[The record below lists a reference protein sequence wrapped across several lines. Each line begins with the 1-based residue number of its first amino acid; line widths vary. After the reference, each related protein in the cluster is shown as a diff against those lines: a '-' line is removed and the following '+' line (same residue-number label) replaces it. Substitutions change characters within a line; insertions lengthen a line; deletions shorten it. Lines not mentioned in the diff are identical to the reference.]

1 MISATIVLVLMIV
14 ALVIILLG
22 IVFAFT
28 SILLN
33 YTGRSKSYDRAAV
46 KMSKANDPKPA
57 KARRAKSRRKSRN
70 KQLKWARLMTAS
82 GSLFLSIF
90 LPERRYTT

>member
-1 MISATIVLVLMIV
+1 MISATVILILMIV
-14 ALVIILLG
+14 ALLIMMMG

-33 YTGRSKSYDRAAV
+33 YTGRSKSYDRAAI

-57 KARRAKSRRKSRN
+57 KSKKSKE
-70 KQLKWARLMTAS
+70 QA
-82 GSLFLSIF
+82 
-90 LPERRYTT
+90 

>member
-14 ALVIILLG
+14 ALLIMMLG

-33 YTGRSKSYDRAAV
+33 YTGRSKSYDRAAI

-57 KARRAKSRRKSRN
+57 KKSK
-70 KQLKWARLMTAS
+70 KEQA
-82 GSLFLSIF
+82 
-90 LPERRYTT
+90 

>member
-1 MISATIVLVLMIV
+1 MITSMIIFIVMIV
-14 ALVIILLG
+14 ALVIMMLG

-33 YTGRSKSYDRAAV
+33 YTGRSKSYDRAAI

-57 KARRAKSRRKSRN
+57 KK
-70 KQLKWARLMTAS
+70 
-82 GSLFLSIF
+82 
-90 LPERRYTT
+90 

>member
-14 ALVIILLG
+14 ALLISMMGV
-22 IVFAFT
+22 VFAFT
-28 SILLN
+28 SIILN

-57 KARRAKSRRKSRN
+57 KTKKSKE
-70 KQLKWARLMTAS
+70 QA
-82 GSLFLSIF
+82 
-90 LPERRYTT
+90 

>member
-14 ALVIILLG
+14 ALLISMMG
-22 IVFAFT
+22 IVFAFI

-33 YTGRSKSYDRAAV
+33 YTGRSMSYDRAAI

-57 KARRAKSRRKSRN
+57 KAKKSKE
-70 KQLKWARLMTAS
+70 QA
-82 GSLFLSIF
+82 
-90 LPERRYTT
+90 